1 MQGMSTLVQEDC
13 TRCKISARI
22 RTDLVQAACTKAVS
36 QIQVSGYK
44 KHVCGRHRC
53 TKRRTGL
60 VFYRLTCTSS
70 AVRTV
75 QKWAL
80 GTVLR
85 AQEPPFVRHLYEK
98 TALRGSES
106 TPCTNRCKP
115 DTSKF
120 KAFQVPGLRSTVH
133 GVMITQT
140 QRRRGGA
147 AVHTATPLQA
157 CHAGRAPH
165 PGTPTEQKARPS
177 ASAQALS
184 YLRLRSC
191 DGSCDVVGR
200 PAIGCNTKQCDH
212 M

>member
-1 MQGMSTLVQEDC
+1 MSALVQEDC

-36 QIQVSGYK
+36 QIQVSGCK

-98 TALRGSES
+98 TTLRGSES
-106 TPCTNRCKP
+106 TPCTNRYKP

-120 KAFQVPGLRSTVH
+120 QVFQVPGLISTVRWSLP
-133 GVMITQT
+133 GRQ
-140 QRRRGGA
+140 
-147 AVHTATPLQA
+147 PP
-157 CHAGRAPH
+157 RAPPAQWGLDH
-165 PGTPTEQKARPS
+165 VPG
-177 ASAQALS
+177 
-184 YLRLRSC
+184 RSC
-191 DGSCDVVGR
+191 ICLNTVGYKLIQASISCTDWVLFVQSFCMALARRLLGVHR
-200 PAIGCNTKQCDH
+200 IVA
-212 M
+212 